1 MLRHSSILC
10 IAAAMFV
17 TALPGCSQ
25 KLTRPRA
32 AELISK
38 NKDFNDAIKIN
49 VPVGNFFF
57 DYRNIDNYYTDLD
70 LPFAALQQSGILS
83 RSESGQHLG
92 WWESEYI
99 TVLTPLGKELSKSW
113 GQSSYAFHALD
124 PNEQCWTT
132 RGVGEPCHQIKL
144 VVYAVVLA
152 RRAPPEVTGITCAP
166 GGQECGAE
174 FTWKWNPLLDAK
186 YFPGRVD
193 NGEKTGNAAF
203 RLYDDGWRLVEIKI

>member
-1 MLRHSSILC
+1 
-10 IAAAMFV
+10 MFV

-99 TVLTPLGKELSKSW
+99 TVLTPLGKAATRSMPSIPMNSVGQHAVSVSLAIRSNLWYTLWYLRAELRPKSLESLALPAGKNAGPSSHGSGIHYSTRSIFQVVSITEKRPATRHSGYTMMDGDWWRSKYRVAS
-113 GQSSYAFHALD
+113 GAGGPGLSD
-124 PNEQCWTT
+124 PSQ
-132 RGVGEPCHQIKL
+132 
-144 VVYAVVLA
+144 
-152 RRAPPEVTGITCAP
+152 P
-166 GGQECGAE
+166 G
-174 FTWKWNPLLDAK
+174 
-186 YFPGRVD
+186 
-193 NGEKTGNAAF
+193 
-203 RLYDDGWRLVEIKI
+203 